1 MKINQ
6 QPPTTPAA
14 LGPTTGPSSQVRRPA
29 IGTPAPD
36 AGIAGRAD
44 APAARIELS
53 ARSRELH
60 QALRAANA
68 APDVRE
74 GMVADVRARIANGT
88 YRIDTDRIARG
99 ILDTTA

>member
-6 QPPTTPAA
+6 QPPMTPAA
-14 LGPTTGPSSQVRRPA
+14 LGPTTGASGPARRPA

-36 AGIAGRAD
+36 AGRAD

-74 GMVADVRARIANGT
+74 HVVADVRARISNGT
-88 YRIDTDRIARG
+88 YRIDADRIARG

>member
-6 QPPTTPAA
+6 QTPISPAGLGSVSGPTAAARRPVAGTPAA
-14 LGPTTGPSSQVRRPA
+14 DVPAATG
-29 IGTPAPD
+29 
-36 AGIAGRAD
+36 AG

-60 QALRAANA
+60 QALSAANA

-74 GMVADVRARIANGT
+74 DVVADVRARIGNGT
-88 YRIDTDRIARG
+88 YRIDADRIARG
-99 ILDTTA
+99 ILDTKA